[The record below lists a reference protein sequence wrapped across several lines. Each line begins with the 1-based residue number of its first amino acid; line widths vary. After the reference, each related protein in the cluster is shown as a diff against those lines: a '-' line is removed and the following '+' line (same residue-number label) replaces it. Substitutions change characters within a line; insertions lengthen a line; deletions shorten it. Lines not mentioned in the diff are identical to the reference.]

1 MSDAPQ
7 RITFETH
14 AMQIM
19 VEDISLAGSAFA
31 SNEEGDTVFLNKRLV
46 ERLALEGGEILM
58 AQCIPNYEDKRDAIP
73 WRCIRAAVLN
83 VAPASSINPDSQR
96 IGIRVDLVA
105 AKPSIDDRIHDYM
118 RKESEE
124 SKILDADHFISAG
137 EVADALSIN
146 VDDVIN
152 YFDSDGG
159 NYEILRCYRFKWL

>member
-73 WRCIRAAVLN
+73 WRCIRAAVLDE
-83 VAPASSINPDSQR
+83 APELSIP
-96 IGIRVDLVA
+96 L
-105 AKPSIDDRIHDYM
+105 AKPEISIGERIKEYM
-118 RKESEE
+118 SN
-124 SKILDADHFISAG
+124 LDAEYDEFMSAG
-137 EVADALSIN
+137 EVADALIMPTE
-146 VDDVIN
+146 VDAVQK
-152 YFDSDGG
+152 YFDSDES
-159 NYEILRCYRFKWL
+159 NYHILRCYRFKWI

>member
-1 MSDAPQ
+1 MTQ
-7 RITFETH
+7 RITFETFP
-14 AMQIM
+14 MKIM

-31 SNEEGDTVFLNKRLV
+31 SNDKGDTVFLNKRIV
-46 ERLALEGGEILM
+46 ERLDLEGGEILM

-73 WRCIRAAVLN
+73 WRCIRAAVLDE
-83 VAPASSINPDSQR
+83 APAQLR
-96 IGIRVDLVA
+96 GQA
-105 AKPSIDDRIHDYM
+105 IDDRIHDYM

-146 VDDVIN
+146 VDDVMN

>member
-83 VAPASSINPDSQR
+83 VAPASSINTVKP
-96 IGIRVDLVA
+96 GA

-124 SKILDADHFISAG
+124 SESLDADHFITAG

-146 VDDVIN
+146 VDDVMN
-152 YFDSDGG
+152 YFDKEES